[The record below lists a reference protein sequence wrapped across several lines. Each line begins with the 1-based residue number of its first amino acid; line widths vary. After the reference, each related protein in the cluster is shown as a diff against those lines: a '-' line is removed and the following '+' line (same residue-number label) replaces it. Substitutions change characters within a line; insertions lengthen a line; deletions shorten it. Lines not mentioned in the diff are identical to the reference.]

1 MRILGIDPGT
11 RITGYG
17 IIDVEGNRLRHV
29 DNGIIKTLSSD
40 GLPLRLKT
48 IYDGLTAVIRDYAP
62 TVVAVEQVFLAK
74 NARAA
79 LTLGHARGT
88 AVLSAAN
95 LEREIYEYSALQ
107 VKSAVVGYGHAG
119 KQQVQQMVKVLL
131 NLPEVAQEDAADALA
146 VAICHANSRTLSLAV
161 GASGGRS
168 HGPQGPK
175 NTNQLS

>member
-11 RITGYG
+11 QITGYG
-17 IIDVEGNRLRHV
+17 IIDVEGNRLRHI
-29 DNGIIKTLSSD
+29 DNGIIKTRSSD
-40 GLPLRLKT
+40 DLPLRLKA

-74 NARAA
+74 NPRAA

-88 AVLSAAN
+88 AVLSAVN

-119 KQQVQQMVKVLL
+119 KQQVQQMVKALL
-131 NLPEVAQEDAADALA
+131 NLPEVAQEDASDALA
-146 VAICHANSRTLSLAV
+146 VAICHANSRALKQAV
-161 GASGGRS
+161 NHAARR
-168 HGPQGPK
+168 
-175 NTNQLS
+175 